1 MWAAERTII
10 REGASGKTVITHD
23 GAAASFADVVAA
35 WRSDAE
41 FRDFFIRELA
51 DAAFPAFF
59 WEMPP
64 IRRDT
69 TGRDYEFV
77 TIRSDALA
85 HMRTD
90 TEAFAAIFATAADP
104 VVTFPNLGSDAVLV
118 APRPIDESSNYP
130 HLAAF
135 LRTAPRSQ
143 QHELFVALADA
154 IDREL
159 QQSSAR
165 IWISTSGLGVAWL
178 HVRLDS
184 YPKYYQH
191 RPYAEERG

>member
-1 MWAAERTII
+1 MWSVERTIL
-10 REGASGKTVITHD
+10 REGTSQKTAILRD

-35 WRSDAE
+35 WRNDAVL
-41 FRDFFIRELA
+41 RDFFIRELA
-51 DAAFPAFF
+51 DIAFPAYF

-85 HMRTD
+85 HMRAD
-90 TEAFAAIFATAADP
+90 TEAFAAMFATAADP
-104 VVTFPNLGSDAVLV
+104 VVTFPNLGGDALLV
-118 APRPIDESSNYP
+118 APRPLERASRYP
-130 HLAAF
+130 HLAEF
-135 LRTAPRSQ
+135 LRAAPQSQ
-143 QHELFVALADA
+143 QHELFKSLGAAVDA
-154 IDREL
+154 EL
-159 QQSSAR
+159 R
-165 IWISTSGLGVAWL
+165 RTTMPIWVSTSGLGVAWL